1 MGIPSLASL
10 VKNYRTYTLYDF
22 STTLKLKIF
31 VFTAEEVSSFA
42 PRYKVALPAQIN
54 PENIECHTY
63 KKSALSVINVLD
75 ASKPE
80 DVDKTRI
87 NMSFTFN
94 LVDEYEARTMNG
106 KLPIDFNIDDMTI
119 IGALRMYANSNYIS
133 VLKWGPLEEVVRIT
147 KVECKY
153 DSYSPYGEALSATAD
168 VTFETTNLA
177 HEKIERLKMSI
188 KNQSRIDSALVVAD
202 LATTYTASEFI
213 PSIVSSARN
222 QGDDNS

>member
-10 VKNYRTYTLYDF
+10 VKHYRTYTLYDF

-31 VFTAEEVSSFA
+31 VFEANAASSMV
-42 PRYKVALPAQIN
+42 PTYINSLPAQIN
-54 PENIECHTY
+54 PESVECHTY

-75 ASKPE
+75 EGKPE
-80 DVDKTRI
+80 DEDKTRI

-168 VTFETTNLA
+168 VTFETTNLTDD
-177 HEKIERLKMSI
+177 KIKKLKSSI
-188 KNQSRIDSALVVAD
+188 KVQSKIDSALVVAD
-202 LATTYTASEFI
+202 LATTYAASEFI